1 MSKDEK
7 KVNWKIK
14 QEKLFLKCLLIK
26 DKRGEE
32 NVVLEEGEEL
42 GMLGLPT
49 DPPTKPFSYLLM
61 FWSNVSIDVKVIVAS
76 KYIGVTAW
84 HWCQSVW
91 SMVDHMYKRK
101 SLITGT
107 WILVID

>member
-1 MSKDEK
+1 MSKHEK
-7 KVNWKIK
+7 KVNWKFK

-32 NVVLEEGEEL
+32 NVVLEEGEES
-42 GMLGLPT
+42 GMLGLPI
-49 DPPTKPFSYLLM
+49 DPPIEPFPYLLIC
-61 FWSNVSIDVKVIVAS
+61 WSIVVIDVKVIVAS
-76 KYIGVTAW
+76 KYTGVIAC

-101 SLITGT
+101 SIITWT